1 MTNKRQDSI
10 LAFLQK
16 AGSAT
21 RNQVAQHLASTGVIV
36 SNVTLLRDLGTL
48 AHANLWSEAEL
59 AEGHAMPWAYNLP

>member
-36 SNVTLLRDLGTL
+36 SNVTLLPMPNLLSAAVL
-48 AHANLWSEAEL
+48 AKEHAT
-59 AEGHAMPWAYNLP
+59 PWAYILP

>member
-21 RNQVAQHLASTGVIV
+21 RNQVASILPV
-36 SNVTLLRDLGTL
+36 LGL
-48 AHANLWSEAEL
+48 S
-59 AEGHAMPWAYNLP
+59 